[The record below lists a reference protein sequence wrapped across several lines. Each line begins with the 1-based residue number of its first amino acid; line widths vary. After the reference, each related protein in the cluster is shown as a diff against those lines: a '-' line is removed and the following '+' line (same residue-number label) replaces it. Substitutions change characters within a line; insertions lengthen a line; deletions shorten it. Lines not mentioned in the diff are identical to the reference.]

1 MVHTLTGAFLAAE
14 MLSHPKRYP
23 KGRRAIIVTNAG
35 GFAVLSSDYT
45 ERYGIKMID
54 LPDYLVK
61 EMDTFLPPFWNR
73 ANPVDLL
80 GDATEARFEKT
91 FEILAKNDAL
101 WDMCFI
107 VGFPNNILSSEQ
119 LANQILKLSKSTDKR
134 IVPTLLGGASMDR
147 GRKILHSHS
156 IPSFEELDMMYRVVG
171 RLLYQIYRVKA
182 QGVY

>member
-1 MVHTLTGAFLAAE
+1 
-14 MLSHPKRYP
+14 
-23 KGRRAIIVTNAG
+23 
-35 GFAVLSSDYT
+35 
-45 ERYGIKMID
+45 MID

-61 EMDTFLPPFWNR
+61 ELDSFLPEFWNR
-73 ANPVDLL
+73 GNPVDLL
-80 GDATEARFEKT
+80 GDATEGRFEKT
-91 FEILAKNDAL
+91 FEVLAKNDAL

-119 LANQILKLSKSTDKR
+119 LANQILKFSKSTDKR
-134 IVPTLLGGASMDR
+134 IIPTLLGGASMDR
-147 GRKILHSHS
+147 GRNILHAQN